1 MAGTEYELTG
11 DFPWNERARGGER
24 MYTSSLTGNVTRP
37 SQQQPREDDFAAL
50 RMAALEELDPK
61 RQARTA
67 VLPQREVRPG
77 VVAAL
82 SEGGAAR
89 AAVFGTC
96 VYGGRAP
103 SLGSWR

>member
-11 DFPWNERARGGER
+11 DFPWNERARGGSR
-24 MYTSSLTGNVTRP
+24 MYTSSVTGNVTRP

-67 VLPQREVRPG
+67 VLPQREVRLG
-77 VVAAL
+77 VAAAL
-82 SEGGAAR
+82 SEGGSTSGGAR
-89 AAVFGTC
+89 NLC
-96 VYGGRAP
+96 V
-103 SLGSWR
+103 WRERGLNR